1 MSHLLPSRSRFV
13 LDPGIAAVAAVRIP
27 SSAAGGKESAYIH
40 EGLIRLAANSGSTI
54 STTATAT
61 PAATP
66 GPITA
71 KERPRASAP
80 STEEKLFNALAAAK
94 ILTSQ
99 VAMHLDDGWRKKL
112 FRRLDDLLSVDSWDE
127 ADQALQRDSF
137 ATFLRFFL
145 LYRPAR
151 QPSFGISHRGHLLCD
166 WTTNRDSLVMECLP
180 KDELRWVL
188 VRYLEGE
195 RESAAGQISLKRL
208 LPVLQPYEPDRWFQK
223 HDGSIES

>member
-1 MSHLLPSRSRFV
+1 VSHLLPSRSRFV

-127 ADQALQRDSF
+127 ADQALQRDSLRRSF
-137 ATFLRFFL
+137 AFSFCTVRQDNPALAYLIVAIFYVIGPRIEIASSWNVFLKTSFAGCLFDIWKVNVRVQ
-145 LYRPAR
+145 PAR
-151 QPSFGISHRGHLLCD
+151 FL
-166 WTTNRDSLVMECLP
+166 
-180 KDELRWVL
+180 
-188 VRYLEGE
+188 
-195 RESAAGQISLKRL
+195 
-208 LPVLQPYEPDRWFQK
+208 
-223 HDGSIES
+223 